1 MRRAAS
7 NSIAWLFLCAYA
19 TSLSCASTTPHL
31 ARTSHSRDPS
41 LARCPGDT
49 PMGCPL
55 TVTNCQYDEAN
66 QCQLCVCAPIMQ
78 TTQQVQAAPF
88 TQP

>member
-1 MRRAAS
+1 MFRLAWVLALVSCAA
-7 NSIAWLFLCAYA
+7 
-19 TSLSCASTTPHL
+19 CASTTPHL

-41 LARCPGDT
+41 LPRCAGDT
-49 PMGCPL
+49 QLGCPL
-55 TVTNCQYDEAN
+55 TVPNCQYDEAN

-78 TTQQVQAAPF
+78 TTQQTQAAPF